1 MYLKEI
7 TVIQNVKKLEFEGD
21 WAKNLFAQAILDGV
35 FGAGGGGIGWGW
47 IGQVRF
53 GIYFCVLFSCCCRS
67 LVSTGGNGRW
77 AISPLKFVIFLIFP
91 YF

>member
-35 FGAGGGGIGWGW
+35 FGVGVGNR
-47 IGQVRF
+47 VRMD
-53 GIYFCVLFSCCCRS
+53 RS
-67 LVSTGGNGRW
+67 SKVWYLLLC
-77 AISPLKFVIFLIFP
+77 AF
-91 YF
+91 

>member
-35 FGAGGGGIGWGW
+35 FGAGNR
-47 IGQVRF
+47 VRMD
-53 GIYFCVLFSCCCRS
+53 RS
-67 LVSTGGNGRW
+67 SKVWYLLLC
-77 AISPLKFVIFLIFP
+77 AF
-91 YF
+91 

>member
-35 FGAGGGGIGWGW
+35 FGAGGGGSR
-47 IGQVRF
+47 VRMD
-53 GIYFCVLFSCCCRS
+53 RS
-67 LVSTGGNGRW
+67 SKVWYLLLC
-77 AISPLKFVIFLIFP
+77 AF
-91 YF
+91 

>member
-35 FGAGGGGIGWGW
+35 FGARGGGKSGKDG
-47 IGQVRF
+47 
-53 GIYFCVLFSCCCRS
+53 
-67 LVSTGGNGRW
+67 
-77 AISPLKFVIFLIFP
+77 
-91 YF
+91 